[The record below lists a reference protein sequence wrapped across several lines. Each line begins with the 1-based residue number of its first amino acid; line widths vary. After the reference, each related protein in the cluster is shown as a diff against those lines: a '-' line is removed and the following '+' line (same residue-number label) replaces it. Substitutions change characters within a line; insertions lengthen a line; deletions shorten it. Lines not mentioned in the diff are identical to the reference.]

1 MPPGSAPRPPAT
13 ATSIPADVAKNWA
26 GEEARFIGVLLSRTG
41 RIEAYSSIQRCFTE
55 QQRLALTARDKGCT
69 FPGCD
74 RPPGWCQTHH
84 VLEFRNG
91 GPPPVDNGVLL
102 CGHHHR
108 SFEHAGWTIHII
120 DGQPWW
126 TPPRWLDPD

>member
-1 MPPGSAPRPPAT
+1 MLLRDT
-13 ATSIPADVAKNWA
+13 Q
-26 GEEARFIGVLLSRTG
+26 RIG
-41 RIEAYSSIQRCFTE
+41 AYSTRQRCFTE

-84 VLEFRNG
+84 VLEYRNG
-91 GPPPVDNGVLL
+91 GPTTVDNGVLP

-108 SFEHAGWTIHII
+108 TFEHAG
-120 DGQPWW
+120 
-126 TPPRWLDPD
+126 